1 MSDGTGETLVDG
13 APEGPQ
19 LATGN
24 RPTTFWWRRTR
35 TVSSVPPIC
44 RYMPRS
50 PMRHGP
56 GLRRN
61 DVEALF
67 NQPVPWSRR
76 SGRPRGEL
84 DAVMSAG
91 RAIMRR
97 LPVA

>member
-1 MSDGTGETLVDG
+1 
-13 APEGPQ
+13 
-19 LATGN
+19 
-24 RPTTFWWRRTR
+24 
-35 TVSSVPPIC
+35 
-44 RYMPRS
+44 
-50 PMRHGP
+50 MRHGP